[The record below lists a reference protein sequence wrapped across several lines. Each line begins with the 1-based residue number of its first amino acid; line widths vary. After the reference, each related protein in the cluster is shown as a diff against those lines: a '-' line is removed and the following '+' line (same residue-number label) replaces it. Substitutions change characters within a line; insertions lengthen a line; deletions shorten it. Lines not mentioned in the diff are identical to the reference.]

1 MKISAVSSIVTAL
14 ICTLLSTS
22 SYAMGDG
29 AAACEAAMIGT
40 FKIVEK
46 RGATGS
52 EKTDDGELVKISRRG
67 KNFSFSF
74 LSPDGKTILDD
85 DGQPNDYDLEAIDP
99 ERIVRSFTGNEE
111 ENIARVKKIKFVACG
126 LAGKDGYFT
135 RTSSVEGTSFTGTFG
150 SGFGSAVITLES
162 VK

>member
-1 MKISAVSSIVTAL
+1 MKISSVRSIVTAL
-14 ICTLLSTS
+14 ICTLLSAS
-22 SYAMGDG
+22 SFAMND
-29 AAACEAAMIGT
+29 AATACDAAMIGT

-46 RGATGS
+46 RSATGS
-52 EKTDDGELVKISRRG
+52 QKTDDGDLVKISRRG

-74 LSPDGKTILDD
+74 LSPDGKAILDD
-85 DGQPNDYDLEAIDP
+85 DGYPNDNDLEAIDP
-99 ERIVRSFTGNEE
+99 EKIVRSFTGNEE

-126 LAGKDGYFT
+126 LEGKDGYFT

-150 SGFGSAVITLES
+150 SGFGSVIITLER